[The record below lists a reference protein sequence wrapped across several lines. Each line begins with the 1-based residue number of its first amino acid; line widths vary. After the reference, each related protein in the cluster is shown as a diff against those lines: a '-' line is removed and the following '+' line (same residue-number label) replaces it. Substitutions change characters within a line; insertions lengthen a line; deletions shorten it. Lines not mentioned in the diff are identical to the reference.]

1 MKLKEFLVN
10 RDFDVNA
17 EYAIY
22 YETWDDGGE
31 CLWISKEDGKISCDD
46 LVSQYDVTYITINC
60 DTREMIIEV
69 ASGGELI

>member
-22 YETWDDGGE
+22 NGTWNDGGE
-31 CLWISKEDGKISCDD
+31 CLWRSKEDGKISDD
-46 LVSQYDVTYITINC
+46 ELIAQYDITYVTIDCNTQEI
-60 DTREMIIEV
+60 IIEV
-69 ASGGELI
+69 A

>member
-22 YETWDDGGE
+22 SGTWNDGGE
-31 CLWISKEDGKISCDD
+31 LIWRSKEDGKISYDD
-46 LVSQYDVTYITINC
+46 LISQYDVTYITMNC
-60 DTREMIIEV
+60 DTREIIIEV
-69 ASGGELI
+69 A